1 MPVDVV
7 DYCFAFDAC
16 HLSVTAS
23 ARRTEAEGEVWAIF
37 DVLCFGPPQF
47 LGGANGWR
55 GGTLPMAT
63 TINPIYTGGTDFLRR
78 PGDKPVDLPGRRYQ
92 LMSSP
97 VWLRI
102 YELSY
107 FTNMIH
113 AHRHHSNR

>member
-63 TINPIYTGGTDFLRR
+63 IANPFIPVAPISSGGQGTSLLISQAVAIN
-78 PGDKPVDLPGRRYQ
+78 
-92 LMSSP
+92 S
-97 VWLRI
+97 
-102 YELSY
+102 
-107 FTNMIH
+107 
-113 AHRHHSNR
+113 